1 MKKITIVF
9 FTMVAAVFLQLS
21 GTAMASPVKNIP
33 VLEKIQ
39 KQQKRLIEKEKIE
52 ELTEQGYTK
61 KEIFMGAI
69 IARKSNKSID
79 EVLALYQKTKSWEIT
94 AKELGVDIRDLQKIE
109 SLQKWKKLVE
119 SNSAAVI
126 SYLAQYS
133 DKSEN
138 DIKDYLKDGVP
149 LRFLVSAAAMSKL
162 SGREMDEI
170 ISYKQEEMSHHDIL
184 KILEI
189 SEEKLH
195 KELEQLRKNIEDNIN
210 ETK

>member
-133 DKSEN
+133 DKNEN